1 VTRLAVPS
9 SPGYTFSCSVPAR
22 LVGLFLLLLAPLLM
36 AFGPPGI
43 TESDA
48 ALAPLYPW
56 EVQQMLRMKPVSLT
70 AKAALIMD
78 AATGKVVFERQ
89 GNQRRA
95 MASLT
100 KIMTALVAL
109 EKGKLADK
117 VTVPRIPLPQEAS
130 MGLMWGDV
138 LTLEDLLW
146 GLLLP
151 SGNDAAMVIAY
162 HVGGGSIEKFVDLMN
177 QKAAQLG
184 LKNTHFVNPHGLDED
199 EHYSSAYD
207 LAVTARQAMTNP
219 TFAKMVGTRT
229 WTVRA
234 SRTFYLGNANFLL
247 RPVNESIGADGIKT
261 GYTDDAGDSIVAS
274 ATRDGRRV
282 IVVALDTA
290 DRTAEAIKLFNYA
303 FATFQWVEL
312 DLPPYL
318 VASDGNGT
326 PRPIVMKEPRYEYV
340 THWEARRFVP
350 IVKMDGAPDLQ
361 PGKVIG
367 SVSFWNGNGT
377 VAEVPVYVR

>member
-1 VTRLAVPS
+1 
-9 SPGYTFSCSVPAR
+9 
-22 LVGLFLLLLAPLLM
+22 
-36 AFGPPGI
+36 
-43 TESDA
+43 
-48 ALAPLYPW
+48 
-56 EVQQMLRMKPVSLT
+56 
-70 AKAALIMD
+70 
-78 AATGKVVFERQ
+78 
-89 GNQRRA
+89 
-95 MASLT
+95 
-100 KIMTALVAL
+100 MTASKNGNGKRAL
-109 EKGKLADK
+109 KHY
-117 VTVPRIPLPQEAS
+117 RPQ
-130 MGLMWGDV
+130 
-138 LTLEDLLW
+138 
-146 GLLLP
+146 
-151 SGNDAAMVIAY
+151 
-162 HVGGGSIEKFVDLMN
+162 
-177 QKAAQLG
+177 
-184 LKNTHFVNPHGLDED
+184 
-199 EHYSSAYD
+199 
-207 LAVTARQAMTNP
+207 
-219 TFAKMVGTRT
+219 KM
-229 WTVRA
+229 
-234 SRTFYLGNANFLL
+234 NANKHTPFGLSKL
-247 RPVNESIGADGIKT
+247 RESIGADGIKT

-326 PRPIVMKEPRYEYV
+326 PRPIVLKEPRYEYV